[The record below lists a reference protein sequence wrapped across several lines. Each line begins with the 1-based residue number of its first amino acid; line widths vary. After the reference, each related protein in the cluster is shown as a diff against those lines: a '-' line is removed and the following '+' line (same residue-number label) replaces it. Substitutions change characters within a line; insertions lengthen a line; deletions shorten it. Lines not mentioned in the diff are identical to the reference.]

1 MQRGR
6 SSSSLVSDTRSICS
20 VQDSETEVMEV
31 HISSSDFLH
40 FSRRSDTLQ
49 EVRWFWVLEAV
60 VADTTQLSDT
70 RFTAVTG
77 LCTDI
82 YEWMPSDCNSREEF
96 ELQMIYQL
104 QNIRCLRE
112 IFMPDTIL
120 L

>member
-1 MQRGR
+1 VPSLQRSR

-31 HISSSDFLH
+31 HLSSSDFLH

-77 LCTDI
+77 LCTYRHMNGCHRI
-82 YEWMPSDCNSREEF
+82 VIVEMSLNYS
-96 ELQMIYQL
+96 
-104 QNIRCLRE
+104 
-112 IFMPDTIL
+112 
-120 L
+120 